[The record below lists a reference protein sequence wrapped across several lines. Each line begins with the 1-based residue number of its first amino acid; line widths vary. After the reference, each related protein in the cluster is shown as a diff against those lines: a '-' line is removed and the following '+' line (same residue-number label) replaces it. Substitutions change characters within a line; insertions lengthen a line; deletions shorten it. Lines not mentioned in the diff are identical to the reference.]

1 MNEYISHVYFKSL
14 VFGTEALEIK
24 FISDYQ
30 ARGLLLQMLLIK
42 VVAYFLILNVLC

>member
-14 VFGTEALEIK
+14 VFSTETLEIK

-30 ARGLLLQMLLIK
+30 AHGLLLQMLLLKFKNLRHIS
-42 VVAYFLILNVLC
+42 